1 MYLAH
6 VYTHTETLGV
16 NFLVLNNDN
25 YFVIRLLSHSVYL
38 KCINV
43 LLKAKI
49 TFSINYKL
57 LEIRNYFLTF
67 F

>member
-1 MYLAH
+1 MYLSH

-38 KCINV
+38 NV

-49 TFSINYKL
+49 TFSINYKV